1 MFIQGEFTITHFH
14 SGKFHPAYIPQPA
27 AFYWHVCIAGVV
39 FRLYDD
45 NIFSFNVVPYERYEV
60 AVSASTAVGAG
71 EPLKVIVY
79 SLEGGII
86 QVLYTSAASNSLTQ
100 YHRVLLRM

>member
-1 MFIQGEFTITHFH
+1 MFIEERVYH
-14 SGKFHPAYIPQPA
+14 HPFSFWKVSSSIPQPA
-27 AFYWHVCIAGVV
+27 AFYWHVCIAEVL

-45 NIFSFNVVPYERYEV
+45 NIFSYNVVPYERYEV

-86 QVLYTSAASNSLTQ
+86 QVPYTAETGS
-100 YHRVLLRM
+100 Y

>member
-1 MFIQGEFTITHFH
+1 M
-14 SGKFHPAYIPQPA
+14 
-27 AFYWHVCIAGVV
+27 CIAEVL

-45 NIFSFNVVPYERYEV
+45 NIFSYNVVPYERYEV

-86 QVLYTSAASNSLTQ
+86 QVTQVQKLVATNSLTQ